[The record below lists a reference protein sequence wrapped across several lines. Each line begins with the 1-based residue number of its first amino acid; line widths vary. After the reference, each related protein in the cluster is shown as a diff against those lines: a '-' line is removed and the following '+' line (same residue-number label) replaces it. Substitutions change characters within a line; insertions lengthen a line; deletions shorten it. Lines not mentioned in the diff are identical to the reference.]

1 MVLAHD
7 QARAV
12 DMGIFQQLVQ
22 EDCIFIVADE
32 AGQEDVA
39 VEISQIRGYVG
50 SPAQDGRHVID
61 FIDRHR
67 RFRRNAFDLAEH
79 IAVDHDVTD
88 DGNAQF
94 RQDMVQK
101 MIDIIFCHSVPRFQS
116 LISFLSFP

>member
-1 MVLAHD
+1 
-7 QARAV
+7 
-12 DMGIFQQLVQ
+12 MGIFQQLVQ

-79 IAVDHDVTD
+79 IAPDLFGIRRV
-88 DGNAQF
+88 QRFSFF
-94 RQDMVQK
+94 RN
-101 MIDIIFCHSVPRFQS
+101 SGRT
-116 LISFLSFP
+116 